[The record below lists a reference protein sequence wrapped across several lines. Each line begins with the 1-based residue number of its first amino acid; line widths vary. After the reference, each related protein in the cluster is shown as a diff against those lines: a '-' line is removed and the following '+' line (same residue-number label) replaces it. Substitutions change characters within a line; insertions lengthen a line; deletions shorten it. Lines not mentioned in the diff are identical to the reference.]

1 MVFLDSY
8 CLTEPKTEMMVFRC
22 FYTLGYVFGASMTE
36 TCQEYQDVEESE
48 EEPRPVEAPVRT
60 QPPPEE
66 VALQAAK
73 VRGELS

>member
-1 MVFLDSY
+1 MFLVNDGDLPRIS
-8 CLTEPKTEMMVFRC
+8 RR
-22 FYTLGYVFGASMTE
+22 
-36 TCQEYQDVEESE
+36 ESE

-73 VRGELS
+73 VPGRVELINSDQLRSTEGHWG